1 MKQGLFEITE
11 NTALTDKVMRMRL
24 AGDTSAME
32 RPGQFVD
39 IRLESLF
46 LRRPLSVCDWD
57 DESFTILYERVGQ
70 GTERMAA
77 LPAGERLDVLTGLGN
92 GYDISLAGG
101 HPLLVGGGT
110 GLSPLYGL
118 AKALLKNGVRPVV
131 ILGFHT
137 AAEVFYTGE
146 FKSMGIEPVIT
157 TEDGSC
163 GVRGFVTSAMDF
175 PYTFFYACGTEAML
189 RAVCEKSRCP
199 GQISL
204 GKRMGCGFG
213 ACMGCTVL
221 TKNGP
226 KRICKDGPVLNSEEV
241 LWED

>member
-1 MKQGLFEITE
+1 MKQAVFKIIE
-11 NTALTDKVMRMRL
+11 NTALTSKVMRMRL
-24 AGDTSAME
+24 AGDTSGFE

-39 IRLESLF
+39 IRLERLF

-57 DESFTILYERVGQ
+57 DESFTVLYERVGR
-70 GTERMAA
+70 GTEQMAV
-77 LPAGERLDVLTGLGN
+77 LPTDEKLDVLTGLGN
-92 GYDISLAGG
+92 GYDISPAGEK
-101 HPLLVGGGT
+101 PLLVGGGT

-118 AKALLKNGVRPVV
+118 AKALLKHGVCPSV

-137 AAEVFYTGE
+137 AEEVFYAGE
-146 FKSMGIEPVIT
+146 FEAMGIEPIIA

-163 GVRGFVTSAMDF
+163 GIRGFVTEAMEF

-199 GQISL
+199 GQISM
-204 GKRMGCGFG
+204 GKRLGCGFG

-241 LWED
+241 IWED